1 MCILTESISDF
12 RCNWIATE
20 KKYITNGISA
30 QSFDRIG
37 PRNIY
42 YFKLH
47 SPNRPV
53 KSCVTIYIRGISS
66 KYHCKSRLCAHFNI
80 SGWVARFCL
89 FTCGAPPLLSA
100 GNNLSCCRNAG
111 LNFRFFATSQIIV
124 YKLLF
129 FLLEKLRLHMIIIK
143 SNLSH
148 EMLLLLISDFI
159 HHKLENWVSWRVM
172 WPIRGFDI
180 QVAHNLHSFD
190 ESSEWIRPLSLALRC
205 GYRHEYLGCQ
215 RT

>member
-1 MCILTESISDF
+1 MQLDS
-12 RCNWIATE
+12 NW
-20 KKYITNGISA
+20 KKNITNGISA
-30 QSFDRIG
+30 QSFDQIG
-37 PRNIY
+37 SRDIY
-42 YFKLH
+42 CFKLH

-53 KSCVTIYIRGISS
+53 KSCVTIFIRGISS
-66 KYHCKSRLCAHFNI
+66 KFHRKSRLYAHFNSHSVFSFYMGSTADI
-80 SGWVARFCL
+80 EPRS
-89 FTCGAPPLLSA
+89 
-100 GNNLSCCRNAG
+100 NLSCCRNAV
-111 LNFRFFATSQIIV
+111 LNFLFFSTSQVIV

-129 FLLEKLRLHMIIIK
+129 FLLEKLRLHMIITK
-143 SNLSH
+143 SNLPH
-148 EMLLLLISDFI
+148 EILLLLISDFI

-190 ESSEWIRPLSLALRC
+190 ESSEWIRPLSVALRC